1 MPAMSDDGFRLAL
14 DGIETLLSAGGT
26 TEGTVSLAYV
36 AAQLL
41 ALDEAE
47 LTAARRR
54 AMFVLAAGGDPH
66 RELDPHSPAVASLAR
81 DLDSPALR
89 ADLVRTLG
97 ALAEPGRPATS
108 AAINELLTHEDLA
121 LRMLAKS
128 PSAPDTGLALSA
140 QTSTSP
146 ASREPSV
153 ARLAAQCETG
163 LKQELEAGALECHR
177 SLSAACP
184 SVR

>member
-1 MPAMSDDGFRLAL
+1 MIDTGLR
-14 DGIETLLSAGGT
+14 
-26 TEGTVSLAYV
+26 VS
-36 AAQLL
+36 
-41 ALDEAE
+41 E
-47 LTAARRR
+47 
-54 AMFVLAAGGDPH
+54 
-66 RELDPHSPAVASLAR
+66 VASIRLG
-81 DLDSPALR
+81 DLR
-89 ADLVRTLG
+89 ADGT
-97 ALAEPGRPATS
+97 
-108 AAINELLTHEDLA
+108 LA

-140 QTSTSP
+140 QASTSP